1 MVVSGCKPVPC
12 YHPIT
17 AYRARQVG
25 RGGKRLIVF
34 DAARGV
40 RKLQVPCGQCIGCR
54 LERSR
59 QWALRCVHE
68 ASLYERNCF
77 ITLTYSDKFLPADGS
92 LKLAHWQDFMKRLRA
107 RFSGERIR
115 FFHCGE
121 YGEELERP
129 HYHACLFNFD
139 FDDKRLHNIVNDH
152 RLYTS
157 DILSKTWG
165 HGFGLIGAVTFESA
179 AYVARYC
186 LKKVTGAGAA
196 DHYFR
201 VNEQGE
207 CSPVEP
213 EYTTMSRRPGIGRG
227 WYERYKSEVARDDS
241 VIARGVE
248 VKPPRFYDRIYEIE
262 DPEGFA
268 RVKAARLVSQRRRA
282 KDCIPARLAVR
293 KVVKEAQLSML
304 KRGLEDGS

>member
-17 AYRARQVG
+17 AYRSRQYG

-40 RKLQVPCGQCIGCR
+40 SKLQVPCGQCIGCR

-77 ITLTYSDKFLPADGS
+77 ITLTYSEECLPADGS
-92 LKLAHWQDFMKRLRA
+92 LKLVHWQAFMKRLRA
-107 RFSGERIR
+107 RFPGERIR

-121 YGEELERP
+121 YGERLERP

-139 FDDKRLHNIVNDH
+139 FDDKRLHNIVNGH

-157 DILSKTWG
+157 DVLSETWG

-186 LKKVTGAGAA
+186 MKKVTGAAAA

-201 VNEQGE
+201 VDEHGE
-207 CSPVEP
+207 CTSVEP
-213 EYTTMSRRPGIGRG
+213 EYTTMSRRPGIGRE
-227 WYERYKSEVARDDS
+227 WYERYKDEVVRDDS

-268 RVKAARLVSQRRRA
+268 RLKAARLVSQRRRA
-282 KDCIPARLAVR
+282 KDCVPSRLKVR
-293 KVVKEAQLSML
+293 ESVKEAQLSML